1 MTSGLDIRYDLS
13 TGGLVSI
20 PSRGGADAVA
30 HGRSAIAARAATHN
44 HRQYLWIPGSRAHA
58 AKLAQAAYTC
68 LRCPRPGITGAAGET
83 FPPPRT
89 PFCARAANGHKTPRR
104 PPGGPRAAGG

>member
-68 LRCPRPGITGAAGET
+68 LRCPRPGIT
-83 FPPPRT
+83 
-89 PFCARAANGHKTPRR
+89 
-104 PPGGPRAAGG
+104 RAAGQNYPRPGSPVPPAAARTP

>member
-44 HRQYLWIPGSRAHA
+44 HPQYLWIPGSRAHA

-68 LRCPRPGITGAAGET
+68 LRCPRPGITGAAGGN
-83 FPPPRT
+83 FPRPRT
-89 PFCARAANGHKTPRR
+89 PFCPAPATAHTTAQTPA
-104 PPGGPRAAGG
+104 P

>member
-68 LRCPRPGITGAAGET
+68 LRCPRPGITGAAGKT
-83 FPPPRT
+83 SPPPPNLFLGPGAHR
-89 PFCARAANGHKTPRR
+89 PRN
-104 PPGGPRAAGG
+104 PPH